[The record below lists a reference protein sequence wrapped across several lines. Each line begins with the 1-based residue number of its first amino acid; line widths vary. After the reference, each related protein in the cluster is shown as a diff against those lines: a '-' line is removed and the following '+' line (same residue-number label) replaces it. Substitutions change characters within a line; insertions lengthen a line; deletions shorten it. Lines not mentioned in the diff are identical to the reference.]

1 MTRAHAID
9 EATQLQRKASLV
21 GADVADTSVLL
32 DIDSGYFFQ
41 LNRTGAAIWSLVSEP
56 RSLDVICEKMA
67 AEFRVDPEA
76 CRADVVEFVGDL
88 LERGLLE
95 VRPA

>member
-1 MTRAHAID
+1 MTSARTID
-9 EATQLQRKASLV
+9 DATQLQRKANLV

-56 RSLDVICEKMA
+56 RSLGAICDRMA
-67 AEFRVDPEA
+67 GDFRVDPET

-88 LERGLLE
+88 LERGVLE

>member
-1 MTRAHAID
+1 MID
-9 EATQLQRKASLV
+9 DATQLQRKPGLV
-21 GADVADTSVLL
+21 AADVADNAILL

-41 LNRTGAAIWSLVSEP
+41 LNRTGAAIWSVVSEP

-88 LERGLLE
+88 IERGLLE
-95 VRPA
+95 IRPA